1 MESKKYSLLLVIV
14 LASSCQYHAQTFGVN
29 DKASSS
35 TSTLK
40 KVKTQ
45 NNLCD
50 FALQKNKQAIELENQ
65 KNELKRK
72 RLAQIAKLN
81 KLTAKRII
89 ERLNEDG
96 RSGHGNTIFPV
107 DAWLTKKGQRACVAE
122 ICQPSVSIEDSSAI
136 YKYRLMVESSIYQTG
151 YIAQNTSPHSSLTI
165 NLGEQSEVDN
175 KKYFSAKRCIVLK
188 KNINTISSIA
198 NALSAMQR
206 RIDKRQKFAKQA
218 IRKQTKQADIE

>member
-89 ERLNEDG
+89 ER
-96 RSGHGNTIFPV
+96 
-107 DAWLTKKGQRACVAE
+107 
-122 ICQPSVSIEDSSAI
+122 
-136 YKYRLMVESSIYQTG
+136 
-151 YIAQNTSPHSSLTI
+151 
-165 NLGEQSEVDN
+165 
-175 KKYFSAKRCIVLK
+175 
-188 KNINTISSIA
+188 
-198 NALSAMQR
+198 
-206 RIDKRQKFAKQA
+206 
-218 IRKQTKQADIE
+218 

>member
-1 MESKKYSLLLVIV
+1 MECKRYSLLLIIV
-14 LASSCQYHAQTFGVN
+14 LAGPCQYYAQTFGVN

-45 NNLCD
+45 NNLCNLV
-50 FALQKNKQAIELENQ
+50 AQQSQKAIELENQ
-65 KNELKRK
+65 KKQLRRE

>member
-1 MESKKYSLLLVIV
+1 M
-14 LASSCQYHAQTFGVN
+14 ASSCQYHAQTFGVN